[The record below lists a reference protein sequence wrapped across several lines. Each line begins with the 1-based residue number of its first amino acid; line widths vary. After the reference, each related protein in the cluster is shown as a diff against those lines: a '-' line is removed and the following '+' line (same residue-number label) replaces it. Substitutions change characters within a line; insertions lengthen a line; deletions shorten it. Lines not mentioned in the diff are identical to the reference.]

1 MLRDELHEPLGL
13 GTRPR
18 AGGKGAVA
26 VLAAAAAL
34 VAAGI
39 AAGEASR
46 LRALPFR
53 NAVVAARPSAAAD
66 PAAPSVTASIAPP
79 AKPAARTDASDKAES
94 AAKPA
99 RDRAGAPEPLIID
112 VQQALAALKARGA
125 PPTQR

>member
-1 MLRDELHEPLGL
+1 MLREELHEPLGL
-13 GTRPR
+13 GTRAR
-18 AGGKGAVA
+18 AGGTGAVV

-46 LRALPFR
+46 LRALPVRSF
-53 NAVVAARPSAAAD
+53 VVAARPNAAAD
-66 PAAPSVTASIAPP
+66 PAAPAVTASIASP
-79 AKPAARTDASDKAES
+79 AKPAARTDSPDKAG
-94 AAKPA
+94 APAKPT

-112 VQQALAALKARGA
+112 VQQALAALRAQGI